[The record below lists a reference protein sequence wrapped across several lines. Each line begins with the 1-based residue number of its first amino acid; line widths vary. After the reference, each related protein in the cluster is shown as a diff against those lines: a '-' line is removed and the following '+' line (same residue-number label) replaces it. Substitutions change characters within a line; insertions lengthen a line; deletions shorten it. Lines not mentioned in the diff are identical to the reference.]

1 MSVDSLKTMMG
12 IVFQNLQAVQ
22 SNLANVDTPGYKRR
36 EVDFQ
41 TVFMEL
47 QNHGKLLQPD
57 SSYLKVDNTTSWRLD
72 GNNVDPDKEI
82 TSLIETALWYQGI
95 TEMLSRHFSTA
106 RQVLQM
112 LR

>member
-22 SNLANVDTPGYKRR
+22 SNLANVDTPGYKRQ

-47 QNHGKLLQPD
+47 QHHGELLQP
-57 SSYLKVDNTTSWRLD
+57 S
-72 GNNVDPDKEI
+72 NN
-82 TSLIETALWYQGI
+82 Y
-95 TEMLSRHFSTA
+95 RHSE
-106 RQVLQM
+106 
-112 LR
+112 

>member
-22 SNLANVDTPGYKRR
+22 SNLANVDTPGYKRQ

-47 QNHGKLLQPD
+47 QIMEN
-57 SSYLKVDNTTSWRLD
+57 YFNRV
-72 GNNVDPDKEI
+72 VI
-82 TSLIETALWYQGI
+82 
-95 TEMLSRHFSTA
+95 M
-106 RQVLQM
+106 
-112 LR
+112 